1 VVVGSLREAHDGSDC
16 RGAFGFEPPA
26 ARVVTASLS
35 MKATNYITRTVDRTS
50 QPGGY
55 AIPSDRVEIS
65 WPDGGF
71 PTPPRGA
78 KVVTMTATPE
88 QLAESTTHKAERGDI
103 RAPHSGASTRIHR
116 VAAGVGII
124 VGGVVIAGAIFL
136 FGLLIG
142 SQWSAG
148 WDQGGGGEA
157 GATNGTNP
165 PKTAVGTHGRL
176 TITDS
181 ANRVQ
186 RAPPSNRARRRRR
199 HLVDSVCEEHDET
212 LRSPAESLHTNRF
225 ERLSHRVWLAVH
237 RTRHL
242 EGVRLAGQRRRS
254 STRRGLAILVGRP
267 T

>member
-26 ARVVTASLS
+26 AWVVTASLS

-116 VAAGVGII
+116 VATGVGIV

-148 WDQGGGGEA
+148 WDQGGGGGGWSDEWYESPEDGDWDA
-157 GATNGTNP
+157 WSFDDYGFGEPGAEGSAEQPT
-165 PKTAVGTHGRL
+165 TAPT
-176 TITDS
+176 S
-181 ANRVQ
+181 
-186 RAPPSNRARRRRR
+186 PS
-199 HLVDSVCEEHDET
+199 
-212 LRSPAESLHTNRF
+212 
-225 ERLSHRVWLAVH
+225 
-237 RTRHL
+237 
-242 EGVRLAGQRRRS
+242 
-254 STRRGLAILVGRP
+254 GL
-267 T
+267 